1 MAAPQDA
8 LAPLAPPPPTAEPVV
23 DATVVPEQ
31 DERHAKFEALK
42 ALADNDPKK
51 LINLE
56 ALIAEFIAAGH
67 NPRSPDD
74 VMFQI
79 LGISPEFLEG
89 LLFSLRNQVKPLVPA
104 NQDQKPAPQ
113 AKPLVEAK
121 PAAEAAPPVAEPAP
135 TEGA

>member
-1 MAAPQDA
+1 MALPQDA
-8 LAPLAPPPPTAEPVV
+8 LASLAPPPPTAEPVV

-42 ALADNDPKK
+42 ALDNADPKK
-51 LINLE
+51 LVSLE

-89 LLFSLRNQVKPLVPA
+89 LLFSLRNQIKPAMAANQSQKPIPAPKPLSEV
-104 NQDQKPAPQ
+104 
-113 AKPLVEAK
+113 
-121 PAAEAAPPVAEPAP
+121 APPNAEPAP
-135 TEGA
+135 TSEGS